1 MLSNNDRTWAHS
13 AAHKASLA
21 RALTDRIDFID
32 QELSW
37 VSSDSVLNSL
47 EVSRRELLADRFRLN
62 IPVRR

>member
-1 MLSNNDRTWAHS
+1 MYFYSSDRT
-13 AAHKASLA
+13 KVTLA
-21 RALTDRIDFID
+21 RTLDRRIAFID

-62 IPVRR
+62 IPVSR